1 MKLSLSLELHS
12 LYPYRK
18 CHCDLNLLCLVLAVF
33 QSQMQPMLE
42 GSVLTSVLLVVVTVD
57 VLVAEVATV
66 DVFVA
71 ELTHG
76 TASKGP

>member
-1 MKLSLSLELHS
+1 MSSFG
-12 LYPYRK
+12 
-18 CHCDLNLLCLVLAVF
+18 CF
-33 QSQMQPMLE
+33 
-42 GSVLTSVLLVVVTVD
+42 SVTDATHVRGQCVVVVVTVD
-57 VLVAEVATV
+57 ELVAEVATV